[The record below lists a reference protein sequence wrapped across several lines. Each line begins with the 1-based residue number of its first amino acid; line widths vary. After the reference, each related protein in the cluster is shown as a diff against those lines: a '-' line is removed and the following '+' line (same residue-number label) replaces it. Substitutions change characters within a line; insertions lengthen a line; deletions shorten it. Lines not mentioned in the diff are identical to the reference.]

1 MYVCIY
7 TILQP
12 QFFLTAVLLPFY
24 LMKEVIIFGGA
35 WHEKIENLC
44 CRAATTHCVQLYCSR
59 SRFKSLVVDQCEDS
73 EHSSAWLTTECNSP
87 LKKHSLCL
95 SSMWYGNKFF
105 TSFIHQVF
113 CIFCCCCVSLL
124 IWTFFLFP

>member
-44 CRAATTHCVQLYCSR
+44 CRAEHQSAALIVCSCTAVEAG
-59 SRFKSLVVDQCEDS
+59 L
-73 EHSSAWLTTECNSP
+73 N
-87 LKKHSLCL
+87 L
-95 SSMWYGNKFF
+95 SW
-105 TSFIHQVF
+105 
-113 CIFCCCCVSLL
+113 
-124 IWTFFLFP
+124 